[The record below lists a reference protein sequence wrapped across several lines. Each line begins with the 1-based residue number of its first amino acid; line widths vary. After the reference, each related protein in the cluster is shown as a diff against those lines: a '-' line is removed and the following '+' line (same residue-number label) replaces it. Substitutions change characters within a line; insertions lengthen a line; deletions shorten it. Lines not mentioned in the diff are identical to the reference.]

1 MTPTTYGW
9 LSWATIVKE
18 FLAAAAD
25 VLIGANATF
34 AEAEEGEQPARVE
47 AGARIGAGAVV
58 WAGVVIGAGARV
70 RPGSVVTRS
79 VPAGATV
86 SGHPA
91 VVELETFAAAV
102 AR

>member
-1 MTPTTYGW
+1 MAGAVVARGTEVG
-9 LSWATIVKE
+9 
-18 FLAAAAD
+18 AD
-25 VLIGANATF
+25 VVIGANATF
-34 AEAEEGEQPARVE
+34 AEAEDGERPARVE
-47 AGARIGAGAVV
+47 AGARVGAGAVI

-91 VVELETFAAAV
+91 VLEAEALAV
-102 AR
+102 AAR